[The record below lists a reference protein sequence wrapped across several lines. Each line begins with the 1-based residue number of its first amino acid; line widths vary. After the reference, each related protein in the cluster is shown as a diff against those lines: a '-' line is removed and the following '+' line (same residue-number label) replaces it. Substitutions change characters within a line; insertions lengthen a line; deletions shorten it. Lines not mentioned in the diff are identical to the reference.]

1 MLRDVFVMKNEAEYI
16 KPNAGIRPKMG
27 SFDSSPTQVFYVY
40 HLSLKDQKLLANV
53 FCIYPGK

>member
-1 MLRDVFVMKNEAEYI
+1 MYRDMFVIKNEAEYI
-16 KPNAGIRPKMG
+16 KPNAGIKLKMG
-27 SFDSSPTQVFYVY
+27 SFDNSSTQVFHIY